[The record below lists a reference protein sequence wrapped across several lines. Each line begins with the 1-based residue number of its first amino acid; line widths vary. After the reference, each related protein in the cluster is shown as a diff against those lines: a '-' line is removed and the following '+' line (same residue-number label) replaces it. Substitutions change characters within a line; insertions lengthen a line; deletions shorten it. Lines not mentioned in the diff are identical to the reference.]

1 MVPGIVLAAG
11 RSSRMGRPKFAL
23 TFGTRHTFASR
34 LAATLAAANVHPLV
48 FVAAPAS
55 AEEVRQA
62 LGSYSSST
70 TVVVNDR
77 PDDGQ
82 LSSLQAGL
90 TAIEANCRAVVVTL
104 VDLPAVRASTVV
116 ALFAE
121 WTRTD
126 APLVRPVRLGRHGHP
141 IIVAHAAL
149 DALRA
154 ARRTQTMREVLYAF
168 GDRAVDLVSD
178 DEGAF
183 EDVDT
188 PDDYTRLAHKLTVG
202 PTGEDPA
209 ST

>member
-1 MVPGIVLAAG
+1 
-11 RSSRMGRPKFAL
+11 MGRPKFAL
-23 TFGTRHTFASR
+23 AFGTRHTFASR

-55 AEEVRQA
+55 AREVRQA
-62 LGSYSSST
+62 LGHYSSRT
-70 TVVVNDR
+70 TVAVNDR

-90 TAIEANCRAVVVTL
+90 TMIEAHCRAVVVTL
-104 VDLPAVRASTVV
+104 VDLPAVRAATVA
-116 ALFAE
+116 ALLAE

-141 IIVAHAAL
+141 IIVAHGAL

-154 ARRTQTMREVLYAF
+154 APRTKTMRDVLCAF
-168 GDRAVDLVSD
+168 GDQSVDLVSD

-188 PDDYTRLAHKLTVG
+188 PDDYVRLAHQLTVG
-202 PTGEDPA
+202 PAGEDPA